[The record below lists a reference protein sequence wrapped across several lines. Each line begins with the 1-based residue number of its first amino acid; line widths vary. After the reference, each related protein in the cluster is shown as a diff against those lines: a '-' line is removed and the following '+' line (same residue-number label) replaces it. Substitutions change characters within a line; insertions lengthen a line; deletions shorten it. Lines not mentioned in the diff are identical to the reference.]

1 MLGFSAAVAVADSA
15 ITEVATKA
23 NFGSHLRMRVI

>member
-1 MLGFSAAVAVADSA
+1 LGFSAAPAVAEIA

-23 NFGSHLRMRVI
+23 SFGSHLRMRVI